1 MLLDP
6 TGTASKW
13 LVEYLKS
20 LPDKKFEVLNQ
31 NDERFTYNLELG
43 VRFGKILI
51 IDDVTQH
58 FTASLLAL
66 ITMKIHSRFNK
77 KMLHIGNKLID
88 LHEDFRL
95 ILTTNTE
102 INQLN
107 GDINANVTIIP
118 FTLTSSGLT
127 DQLLSK
133 WISMKHPDT
142 EKKRVELLQNEG
154 KLIQQKIQLQ
164 DKLLEELS
172 HAEGDILKNEK
183 LLATLNQIKESSVDI
198 EKSLNESH
206 DIRVKL
212 LEDYNQFKEICCQSA
227 TFYVGI
233 SKIYEINAK
242 SFTNIFLEV
251 LDKQKDYGDLTDPF
265 VEMVKK
271 TYLLLNRSIKK
282 SDQVE
287 LGLNICKCAFAKKVP
302 DVEWEMFIFNF
313 ADSDAAI
320 DFTIPKWIKKEL
332 VPKLSSLKAQHP
344 NFFQKLNLE
353 NDFEWQKFIDATE
366 NVQKSFPNVQMSE
379 FQKLLV
385 YQIFRPDHL
394 LSTISLTTSN
404 LLGLKNDA
412 FTQSGIKQLLSEV
425 DCNEPI
431 LVVASNGADPTNE
444 IKEFAKSSVG
454 LDHYQEIYV
463 GKGQENSNL
472 SLVQRGAENGE
483 IICVKNVHLMPQFLQ
498 KIELKLKSI
507 EIHNNFKIVYICETE
522 KNVPQNLLNKC
533 KKLLMEPP
541 NGIKHKI
548 FSLLEQHQAVVREKR
563 DYRHMKLFVALFI
576 LHSILQERRNFI
588 PQGWCKYYEFCDA
601 DVKAAI
607 DFILAVNGKNYN
619 VDWAVLKGLLEKIV
633 YGGRV
638 DNVQD
643 FEVNFKDI

>member
-1 MLLDP
+1 
-6 TGTASKW
+6 
-13 LVEYLKS
+13 
-20 LPDKKFEVLNQ
+20 
-31 NDERFTYNLELG
+31 
-43 VRFGKILI
+43 
-51 IDDVTQH
+51 
-58 FTASLLAL
+58 
-66 ITMKIHSRFNK
+66 
-77 KMLHIGNKLID
+77 
-88 LHEDFRL
+88 
-95 ILTTNTE
+95 
-102 INQLN
+102 
-107 GDINANVTIIP
+107 
-118 FTLTSSGLT
+118 
-127 DQLLSK
+127 
-133 WISMKHPDT
+133 MKHPDT

-154 KLIQQKIQLQ
+154 KLMQQKLKLQ

-183 LLATLNQIKESSVDI
+183 LLATLNQIKESSIDI
-198 EKSLNESH
+198 EKSLDESH

-212 LEDYNQFKEICCQSA
+212 LEDYDQFKEICSQSA

-265 VEMVKK
+265 VEIVKK
-271 TYLLLNRSIKK
+271 TYLLLNRFIKK
-282 SDQVE
+282 SGQVE
-287 LGLNICKCAFAKKVP
+287 LGLNICKCAFAKKIP

-313 ADSDAAI
+313 ADSDATI
-320 DFTIPKWIKKEL
+320 DATIPKWVKKEL
-332 VPKLSSLKAQHP
+332 ISKLSSLKAQHP
-344 NFFQKLNLE
+344 AFFQKLNLE
-353 NDFEWQKFIDATE
+353 NDFEWQRFIDASD
-366 NVQKSFPNVQMSE
+366 NVQKHFPNIQATE

-394 LSTISLTTSN
+394 LSTISQATSN

-425 DCNEPI
+425 DSNEPI

-444 IKEFAKSSVG
+444 IKEFAKSSIG
-454 LDHYQEIYV
+454 MENYQEIYV
-463 GKGQENSNL
+463 GKGQEVANL
-472 SLVQRGAENGE
+472 NLVQRGAEKGE

-498 KIELKLKSI
+498 KIEMKLKST
-507 EIHNNFKIVYICETE
+507 EIHKSLKIIYVCETE
-522 KNVPQNLLNKC
+522 KNIPKNLLNKC
-533 KKLLMEPP
+533 KKILMEPP

-588 PQGWCKYYEFCDA
+588 PQGWCKYYEFGDA

-607 DFILAVNGKNYN
+607 DFILAVNGKSYN
-619 VDWAVLKGLLEKIV
+619 LDWAVLKGLLEKIV

-643 FEVNFKDI
+643 FEVNFAGIL

>member
-1 MLLDP
+1 
-6 TGTASKW
+6 
-13 LVEYLKS
+13 
-20 LPDKKFEVLNQ
+20 
-31 NDERFTYNLELG
+31 
-43 VRFGKILI
+43 
-51 IDDVTQH
+51 
-58 FTASLLAL
+58 
-66 ITMKIHSRFNK
+66 
-77 KMLHIGNKLID
+77 
-88 LHEDFRL
+88 
-95 ILTTNTE
+95 
-102 INQLN
+102 
-107 GDINANVTIIP
+107 
-118 FTLTSSGLT
+118 
-127 DQLLSK
+127 
-133 WISMKHPDT
+133 MKHPDT

-154 KLIQQKIQLQ
+154 KLMQQKIQLQ

-212 LEDYNQFKEICCQSA
+212 LENYNQFKDICSQSA
-227 TFYVGI
+227 KFYVGI

-251 LDKQKDYGDLTDPF
+251 LDKQKDYGDLSDPF
-265 VEMVKK
+265 VEIVKK

-282 SDQVE
+282 SDQIE

-313 ADSDAAI
+313 ADSDGTI
-320 DFTIPKWIKKEL
+320 DSTIPRWVKKEL
-332 VPKLSSLKAQHP
+332 IPKLSSLKAQHP
-344 NFFQKLNLE
+344 SFYQKLNLE
-353 NDFEWQKFIDATE
+353 SDFEWQRFIEATE
-366 NVQKSFPNVQMSE
+366 NVQKSFPNVQITE

-394 LSTISLTTSN
+394 LSTIGQATTN

-412 FTQSGIKQLLSEV
+412 FTQSGIKQLLAEV
-425 DCNEPI
+425 ESNEPI
-431 LVVASNGADPTNE
+431 LVVASSGADPTNE
-444 IKEFAKSSVG
+444 IKEFAKASIG
-454 LDHYQEIYV
+454 MDHYQEIFV
-463 GKGQENSNL
+463 GKGQETQNL
-472 SLVQRGAENGE
+472 NLVQRGAEKGD

-498 KIELKLKSI
+498 KIELKLKST
-507 EIHNNFKIVYICETE
+507 EINATFKIVYVCETE
-522 KNVPQNLLNKC
+522 KNIPKNLLNKC

-548 FSLLEQHQAVVREKR
+548 FNLLEQHQAVIKEKR

-588 PQGWCKYYEFCDA
+588 PQGWCKWYEFGDA

-607 DFILAVNGKNYN
+607 DFILAVNGKSYN
-619 VDWAVLKGLLEKIV
+619 LDWAVLKGLLEKIV

-643 FEVNFKDI
+643 FEVLKIEIFYEDLIDDNFI